1 MIDIKEIP
9 KILEKLGDGEYRI
22 KIKNSKIVIFSKNN
36 RYEKDDIKKIIGEV
50 WDKKRWV
57 LKTHLLFFIF

>member
-50 WDKKRWV
+50 
-57 LKTHLLFFIF
+57 

>member
-36 RYEKDDIKKIIGEV
+36 RYEKEEIKNILKEV
-50 WDKKRWV
+50 EENEKDEP
-57 LKTHLLFFIF
+57 

>member
-1 MIDIKEIP
+1 MIDIKEIA

-50 WDKKRWV
+50 WENEKDEP
-57 LKTHLLFFIF
+57 